1 MDFEEARRIVKDQ
14 LTKDRYE
21 HTLRVCETAMN
32 LAEIYRE
39 SKKKVILASLFHDYA
54 KCLPKEQL
62 KQLVQTYKLPSQLLD
77 YHHELWHGPVGAKLV
92 EDKHEI
98 KDEDILNAIRF
109 HTTGRPQMSQIELIV
124 FISDYIEP
132 ARSFPGLD
140 EVRKL
145 AKENLQKAAQQA
157 LKNTIIHL
165 VNKNALI
172 YPDTILAYN
181 DLTKKGVV
189 KR

>member
-1 MDFEEARRIVKDQ
+1 
-14 LTKDRYE
+14 
-21 HTLRVCETAMN
+21 
-32 LAEIYRE
+32 
-39 SKKKVILASLFHDYA
+39 
-54 KCLPKEQL
+54 
-62 KQLVQTYKLPSQLLD
+62 
-77 YHHELWHGPVGAKLV
+77 
-92 EDKHEI
+92 
-98 KDEDILNAIRF
+98 
-109 HTTGRPQMSQIELIV
+109 MSQIELIV